1 MRSALRLIAALL
13 WILAFTAQ
21 PAAAASSPEL
31 VSVERQLAYLVGS
44 KSGEYGIA
52 ALDLTNDR
60 SVSINGDQPFPMAS
74 TVKLAVAAAYLTQVD
89 HGRRSLDDRI
99 GSRTA
104 AQLIEVMLTRS
115 DNAATDV
122 LIRNLG
128 GAGHV
133 QQWLNLNGLHGI
145 RIDRT
150 IAQLLSAKRDLFD
163 RRDSSSPLS
172 MIAFLRQLDK
182 GNMLRPDSRAYLLSA
197 MSRCIT
203 GRNRMKALLPAG
215 TRVEHKTGTLNG
227 LTGDVGFIT
236 MPDGRRLAVA
246 FFARGGSDR
255 PRTIAEAARTIYDGF
270 SGSWGGTMLS
280 TFGSTGTGRN

>member
-1 MRSALRLIAALL
+1 MRAIAVFAFLL
-13 WILAFTAQ
+13 ASFAQ
-21 PAAAASSPEL
+21 PAAAASSPDM

-44 KSGEYGIA
+44 RSGEYGIA
-52 ALDLTNDR
+52 ALDLTNGR

-133 QQWLNLNGLHGI
+133 QQWLNLNGLRGI

-150 IAQLLSAKRDLFD
+150 IAQLLRDKRDLFD

-197 MSRCIT
+197 MGRCIT
-203 GRNRMKALLPAG
+203 GRNRMRALLPAG

-255 PRTIAEAARTIYDGF
+255 PRTIAEAARAIYDGF
-270 SGSWGGTMLS
+270 SGSWGGRMVS
-280 TFGSTGTGRN
+280 TWGATGGGASN

>member
-1 MRSALRLIAALL
+1 MRLIVILFVLL
-13 WILAFTAQ
+13 GLAS
-21 PAAAASSPEL
+21 PAAAEAPFHLQSL
-31 VSVERQLAYLVGS
+31 ERQLRFIEAANPGNV
-44 KSGEYGIA
+44 GIA
-52 ALDLTNDR
+52 ALDLTTGDM
-60 SVSINGDQPFPMAS
+60 VSIGGDDPFPMAS

-99 GSRTA
+99 GSRSA
-104 AQLIEVMLTRS
+104 AQLIEVMLIRS

-128 GAGHV
+128 GPGRV

-150 IAQLLSAKRDLFD
+150 IAQLLSAKRDLLD
-163 RRDSSSPLS
+163 RRDSSSPHS
-172 MIAFLRQLDK
+172 MVSFLRQLDK
-182 GNMLRPDSRAYLLSA
+182 GNLLQPGSRAYLLSA

-246 FFARGGSDR
+246 FFARGGTDR
-255 PRTIAEAARTIYDGF
+255 PRTIAEAARAIYDGF
-270 SGSWGGTMLS
+270 SGSWGGSMFG
-280 TFGSTGTGRN
+280 TFGSTDAAASN